1 MNNEESIRK
10 VIAKAEERGL
20 THANIGMFEVNGS
33 FRSKRYNIRH
43 LEKAMT
49 DGIAWIAIPSA
60 FDPAENIIETNP
72 FADPAG
78 GFADGV
84 LRIDAD
90 SCREYPLDSDGKGLL
105 LIGRYVDETALH
117 CPRALLAGEIE
128 RFDALGLEVFGGLE
142 LEGAMLAE
150 TEDSIKTKRADDVN
164 LLPGFDRV
172 YSLVD
177 QAQTSA
183 LMDELI
189 SVCTTMGIEL
199 DTVHPEYI
207 GMLEVGIRPTTG
219 MRIADNAGLYKAVAK
234 AVTRKHGGM
243 MSFMA
248 RRHPQAQGCGAHINL
263 SLRDKETGAGVSHD
277 ADAEYRMSATM
288 KHFVAG
294 LLAYVPELF
303 LMLAPHLNSYKRF
316 QPGLFTPLT
325 NTWGINNKTV
335 AFRVITVTP
344 AATRVE
350 FRVAGADVSPHIA
363 LMAVIGAGRLGIEQK
378 LELAPPVEGDGWA
391 VKDAPGEKFPVT
403 FAEAIDRFEQS
414 DVAKELLGPGF
425 VKAFVGDRRW
435 QIDQFAK
442 TVTDWE
448 LKTFGNL

>member
-1 MNNEESIRK
+1 
-10 VIAKAEERGL
+10 
-20 THANIGMFEVNGS
+20 
-33 FRSKRYNIRH
+33 
-43 LEKAMT
+43 
-49 DGIAWIAIPSA
+49 
-60 FDPAENIIETNP
+60 
-72 FADPAG
+72 
-78 GFADGV
+78 
-84 LRIDAD
+84 
-90 SCREYPLDSDGKGLL
+90 
-105 LIGRYVDETALH
+105 
-117 CPRALLAGEIE
+117 
-128 RFDALGLEVFGGLE
+128 
-142 LEGAMLAE
+142 
-150 TEDSIKTKRADDVN
+150 
-164 LLPGFDRV
+164 
-172 YSLVD
+172 
-177 QAQTSA
+177 
-183 LMDELI
+183 
-189 SVCTTMGIEL
+189 
-199 DTVHPEYI
+199 
-207 GMLEVGIRPTTG
+207 
-219 MRIADNAGLYKAVAK
+219 
-234 AVTRKHGGM
+234 
-243 MSFMA
+243 
-248 RRHPQAQGCGAHINL
+248 
-263 SLRDKETGAGVSHD
+263 
-277 ADAEYRMSATM
+277 M

-414 DVAKELLGPGF
+414 EVAKELLGTGF
-425 VKAFVGDRRW
+425 VAAFVGDRRW